1 MSGRE
6 RGTLMMKFADL
17 LEQNKDELAQL
28 ETLDNG
34 KPLAM
39 SAGADIPLSIEH
51 YRYMAG
57 YADKI
62 FGRTIQVSNG
72 SFHAYTLHEPVG
84 GVVFIYM
91 YVYRYVDVYIHTFIC
106 IYVYMYT
113 YKCIYT

>member
-6 RGTLMMKFADL
+6 RGTIMMKFADL
-17 LEQNKDELAQL
+17 LEQHKDELAQL

-84 GVVFIYM
+84 GI
-91 YVYRYVDVYIHTFIC
+91 IC
-106 IYVYMYT
+106 V
-113 YKCIYT
+113 